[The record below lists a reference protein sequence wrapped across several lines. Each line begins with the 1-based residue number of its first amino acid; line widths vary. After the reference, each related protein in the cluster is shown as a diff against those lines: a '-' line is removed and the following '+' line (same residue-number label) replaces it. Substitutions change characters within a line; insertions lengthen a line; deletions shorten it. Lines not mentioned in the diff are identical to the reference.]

1 VLCPLA
7 SGAVPPSFWCYLT
20 LFVRRWINSV
30 ETNDIKA
37 KTDFQAGMDR
47 LVDKGADDNCIWKMM
62 VAASALHEQQTHNL
76 DILQQENT
84 DLKSRIDGH
93 YAKVGARLQEN
104 SLGKRKAE
112 IELDHFDVA
121 ADASSNLWSEFASD
135 MSSF

>member
-1 VLCPLA
+1 M
-7 SGAVPPSFWCYLT
+7 
-20 LFVRRWINSV
+20 FVCRWINSV

-37 KTDFQAGMDR
+37 KTDFQAGMER
-47 LVDKGADDNCIWKMM
+47 PDDNGVWKMM

-93 YAKVGARLQEN
+93 YAKAGARLQEN

-112 IELDHFDVA
+112 IELDRFDVA

>member
-1 VLCPLA
+1 
-7 SGAVPPSFWCYLT
+7 

-30 ETNDIKA
+30 ETNDVKA
-37 KTDFQAGMDR
+37 KTEFTTGLER
-47 LVDKGADDNCIWKMM
+47 LVDKAADDNGVWKMM

-76 DILQQENT
+76 DILQQENA

-93 YAKVGARLQEN
+93 YAQSGARLQEN

>member
-1 VLCPLA
+1 
-7 SGAVPPSFWCYLT
+7 

-37 KTDFQAGMDR
+37 KTDFQAGMER
-47 LVDKGADDNCIWKMM
+47 LVDKGADDNGVWKMM
-62 VAASALHEQQTHNL
+62 VAASALHEQQTNNL

-93 YAKVGARLQEN
+93 YAKAGARLQEN

-112 IELDHFDVA
+112 IELDRFDVA
-121 ADASSNLWSEFASD
+121 ADASANLWSEFASD

>member
-1 VLCPLA
+1 M
-7 SGAVPPSFWCYLT
+7 
-20 LFVRRWINSV
+20 FVRRWINSV

-37 KTDFQAGMDR
+37 KTDFQAGMER
-47 LVDKGADDNCIWKMM
+47 LVDKGADDNGVWKMM

-93 YAKVGARLQEN
+93 YAKAGARLQEN

-112 IELDHFDVA
+112 IELDRFDVA

>member
-1 VLCPLA
+1 M
-7 SGAVPPSFWCYLT
+7 
-20 LFVRRWINSV
+20 FVRRWINSV
-30 ETNDIKA
+30 ETNDVKA
-37 KTDFQAGMDR
+37 KTEFTTGLER
-47 LVDKGADDNCIWKMM
+47 LADKAADDNGVWKMM

-76 DILQQENT
+76 DILQQENA

-93 YAKVGARLQEN
+93 YAKSGARLQEN

>member
-1 VLCPLA
+1 M
-7 SGAVPPSFWCYLT
+7 
-20 LFVRRWINSV
+20 
-30 ETNDIKA
+30 E
-37 KTDFQAGMDR
+37 R
-47 LVDKGADDNCIWKMM
+47 LVDKGADDNGVWKMM

-93 YAKVGARLQEN
+93 YAKAGARLQEN

-112 IELDHFDVA
+112 IELDRFDVA
-121 ADASSNLWSEFASD
+121 ADASANLWSEFASD